1 MKITTGIIVS
11 FVIAFVV
18 LVAAMVT
25 LAIFGF
31 NVGDFVAQIGL
42 LLTAIGGFI
51 TILLGM
57 QKQNSSIE
65 TIKGN
70 TNGTLTK
77 IQDNYESAMVKLNAA
92 LALLPHDAAQNV
104 LDVTVSKDEA
114 NSLVSSVVS
123 TPPTA
128 TAPNA

>member
-11 FVIAFVV
+11 FVIAFIV

-57 QKQNSSIE
+57 QKQSQSIE

-77 IQDNYESAMVKLNAA
+77 IQGNYESAMVKLNAA
-92 LALLPHDAAQNV
+92 LAKLPQADAQQV
-104 LDVTVSKDEA
+104 LDTTVTRSDVNAAIAPDG
-114 NSLVSSVVS
+114 
-123 TPPTA
+123 TA
-128 TAPNA
+128 TA